1 MGAILEPESAAL
13 LIGVISGDREFLET
27 CDSEFSRFGE
37 IVLAGPVWDFDF
49 TRYYEKEMG
58 LRLGRRFF
66 LYSPG
71 FAMEELTPIKIRTNR
86 LEEELIPRTA
96 LAVKRPVNI
105 DPGYLTLSRLVLAS
119 TKNHSHRIYLSRGIY
134 AEITLHYQN
143 GSYRSRPWTFP
154 DYASQKYIDF
164 FNDARRKLF
173 G

>member
-1 MGAILEPESAAL
+1 MGAILEQESAAF
-13 LIGVISGDREFLET
+13 LIGVISGDKKFLEN
-27 CDSEFSRFGE
+27 CGREFSRFGE

-49 TRYYEKEMG
+49 TNYYEKEMG
-58 LRLGRRFF
+58 PQLGRRFF
-66 LYSPG
+66 LFSPN
-71 FAMEELTPIKIRTNR
+71 FPMEELAPVKIRTNR
-86 LEEELIPRTA
+86 LEEELIPLTD

-119 TKNHSHRIYLSRGIY
+119 TKNHSHRIFLSRGIY

-164 FNDARRKLF
+164 FNDARKKLF